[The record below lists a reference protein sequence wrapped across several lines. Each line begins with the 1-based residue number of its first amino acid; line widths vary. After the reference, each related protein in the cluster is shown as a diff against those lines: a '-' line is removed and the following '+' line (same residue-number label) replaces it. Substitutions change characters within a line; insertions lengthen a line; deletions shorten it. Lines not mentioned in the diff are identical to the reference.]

1 MRIPLTINKDDL
13 ITVSGSIRSER
24 YRLYKPIVM
33 MIDTGSPETF
43 LSEEDALKYKIPV
56 NALEF
61 VKPAYGLGGG
71 TFNLHKMTNVIL
83 SFLDEE
89 QKILRVNLSALY
101 VSISMKKD
109 ERSKF
114 IARTIPSIMG
124 TDFLKN
130 NNFVFH
136 LDMPKNVAYLEK
148 TE

>member
-1 MRIPLTINKDDL
+1 MRIPLTINKDGL
-13 ITVSGSIRSER
+13 ITISGSIRSER

-33 MIDTGSPETF
+33 MIDTGSSETF
-43 LSEEDALKYKIPV
+43 LSEEDALKYKMPV
-56 NALEF
+56 NTLEF

-71 TFNLHKMTNVIL
+71 TFSLYKMTNVIL

-89 QKILRVNLSALY
+89 KKIVRINLPILY
-101 VSISMKKD
+101 VSLCMKKD

-114 IARTIPSIMG
+114 IAKTIPSIIG

-130 NNFVFH
+130 NNFVFY
-136 LDMPKNVAYLEK
+136 LDMSKNITYLEK